1 MPGGPRPEAAT
12 GGGRER
18 EDAPGDRGVFLLA
31 VGPGRGYVEQPSPE
45 RAPRS
50 GGGNA
55 MTTTRLM
62 DLVLLVAELSRDAR
76 SFEELDRELAPR
88 GYTAEEIEQALFWYS
103 TRGDEVAMTDRTRHP
118 VRVFNSFEML
128 SIPAE
133 SRGYLLRL
141 LNVGVVDL
149 ETFERIVARTIP
161 VGPEKI
167 ALADVKE
174 LACQMI
180 FDPEVEDGDEDL
192 SRLADDTSLA

>member
-1 MPGGPRPEAAT
+1 
-12 GGGRER
+12 
-18 EDAPGDRGVFLLA
+18 
-31 VGPGRGYVEQPSPE
+31 
-45 RAPRS
+45 
-50 GGGNA
+50 

-62 DLVLLVAELSRDAR
+62 DLVLLVAELSQDDAR
-76 SFEELDRELAPR
+76 SFEDLDRELTPR
-88 GYTAEEIEQALFWYS
+88 GYSAEEIEQALFWYS
-103 TRGDEVAMTDRTRHP
+103 TRGDDAPLGDRTRHP
-118 VRVFNSFEML
+118 VRVFNPFETL